1 MTDELDRIRSLRDEA
16 PAPSRDWV
24 HSTRAELLDM
34 AAEEEAAIRTRPAP
48 ATAPDWLDRLRALL
62 ATRRPMALAG
72 AAVLVAVV
80 AVGAALLVMGPDDD
94 GPPVADPTDAP
105 TETTSPTPAQGEVV
119 LASSCQG
126 GDGTYTVD
134 YPEGWHTNEGD
145 VTEGCQRFD
154 DEPVELEAQ
163 TGGAPEQP
171 VVVRVLP
178 VAFDMAS
185 DPGRAM
191 EEQSRTEETVAG
203 RPAVVVEWTSTGAAA
218 LPEGLRT
225 YQYFVDL
232 GGDRTLMLA
241 AYDVGEGSFEEH
253 REVVDA
259 MARSLHLE
267 DG

>member
-1 MTDELDRIRSLRDEA
+1 MTDELDRIRSLRDDA
-16 PAPSRDWV
+16 PAPSTDWV
-24 HSTRAELLDM
+24 DRTRAELLDM
-34 AAEEEAAIRTRPAP
+34 AAEEEAARTQPAP
-48 ATAPDWLDRLRALL
+48 APGWLDRLRALL
-62 ATRRPMALAG
+62 ASPRPVAVAG

-105 TETTSPTPAQGEVV
+105 TETTSPTPTQDEVV

-145 VTEGCQRFD
+145 VTEACQRFD
-154 DEPVELEAQ
+154 DEPVELEPQ

-191 EEQSRTEETVAG
+191 EEQSRTEATVAG
-203 RPAVVVEWTSTGAAA
+203 RPAVVVEWTSTGEAA
-218 LPEGLRT
+218 LPEGVRT
-225 YQYFVDL
+225 YQYLVDL

-241 AYDVGEGSFEEH
+241 AYDVGERAFEDV
-253 REVVDA
+253 RRVVDA
-259 MARSLHLE
+259 MAQSLELD